1 MRKKQTVGLDDRCR
15 DKDGEIRHKRRDTLV
30 GTLRQTY
37 GRDFAA
43 GFRSD
48 MKLSDVLART
58 GAETLGELVQHRNLI
73 KSLPRSAST
82 SALSATILSST
93 SAEFAQA
100 LKKLAD
106 K

>member
-1 MRKKQTVGLDDRCR
+1 MRKKHTVGLDNRRR
-15 DKDGEIRHKRRDTLV
+15 DSGGEIRQKRSDMLV
-30 GTLRQTY
+30 GTLRRTY
-37 GRDFAA
+37 GQDFAA

-58 GAETLGELVQHRNLI
+58 GAETLGELVQHRNFI

>member
-1 MRKKQTVGLDDRCR
+1 
-15 DKDGEIRHKRRDTLV
+15 
-30 GTLRQTY
+30 
-37 GRDFAA
+37 
-43 GFRSD
+43 

-58 GAETLGELVQHRNLI
+58 GAETLGELVRHSDRI
-73 KSLPRSAST
+73 KNLPRSAST
-82 SALSATILSST
+82 SALSGTILSST